1 MLHPP
6 PLRKKLSPMVV
17 VESAGTVRA
26 RFSNVMSPR
35 SGDHVIT
42 GGASAAGAGTMWKST
57 LLSWK
62 PRPDTGAAY
71 HQFKS
76 HAFQPGCTST
86 GSKYEPSPTSL
97 PVTRRSPWARI
108 ESAMASTAVNAESQA
123 PGARLS
129 TAKHRSDH
137 VGSPRPYT
145 TRSPYSTP
153 LSTLP

>member
-1 MLHPP
+1 GSGTGKLSTHGYRPRATVPSARRLHPP

-42 GGASAAGAGTMWKST
+42 GGASAAGAGAMWKST

-71 HQFKS
+71 HQVRS
-76 HAFQPGCTST
+76 HAFQP
-86 GSKYEPSPTSL
+86 
-97 PVTRRSPWARI
+97 
-108 ESAMASTAVNAESQA
+108 
-123 PGARLS
+123 
-129 TAKHRSDH
+129 
-137 VGSPRPYT
+137 
-145 TRSPYSTP
+145 
-153 LSTLP
+153 